1 MGSKIKRIII
11 GIIFLLL
18 AAFSAL
24 TAFYFLKVKP
34 AMMVRSK
41 IKSVKFSSARASTQP
56 KSPSKQITVASHET
70 WHGAPVKTVM
80 PQEKAVSLKS
90 LVKEAEKVYGQEENL
105 NKEGFLWIDRKSA
118 RYVIT
123 LGALHGL
130 LPGKHL
136 GVYDGDQRIGQ
147 VIVDTPFD
155 VISYVHPAEESKD
168 LFSSDYYRVVVE

>member
-1 MGSKIKRIII
+1 MGPKTKRVIT

-34 AMMVRSK
+34 AMMSRGK
-41 IKSVKFSSARASTQP
+41 LKSNKFYSAKASAQT
-56 KSPSKQITVASHET
+56 KSPPTQFVFAPNEILN
-70 WHGAPVKTVM
+70 GIPVKTAT

-105 NKEGFLWIDRKSA
+105 NKEGFLWIDRKSSL
-118 RYVIT
+118 YVVT
-123 LGALHGL
+123 LGALQGL

-155 VISYVHPAEESKD
+155 VISYVHPAEESKN

>member
-1 MGSKIKRIII
+1 MGPKIKRIII

-34 AMMVRSK
+34 TMMVRSK
-41 IKSVKFSSARASTQP
+41 FKSVDWSTAP
-56 KSPSKQITVASHET
+56 KQSPLKQTAVNAT
-70 WHGAPVKTVM
+70 NTLQVTPAKTVM

-90 LVKEAEKVYGQEENL
+90 LVKEAEKVYGHEENL
-105 NKEGFLWIDRKSA
+105 NKEGFLWIDRKSSQ
-118 RYVIT
+118 YVIT

-136 GVYDGDQRIGQ
+136 GIYDGDKRIGQ

-155 VISYVHPAEESKD
+155 VISYVHPSEESKD
-168 LFSSDYYRVVVE
+168 LLSNDYYRVVVE